1 MAAKTTTANVANASA
16 SASATARRW
25 ADALR
30 ERKVHVVAAVLEMV
44 GEDGMRDIATKAA
57 ELHAQGEAASLGG
70 AFMCVLKTIV
80 VVTSLDS
87 TTTATTTETLHD
99 AAKRVGGER
108 DAQRERIRIRN
119 KTRRT
124 ISKSHRPPRVLFSA
138 ASTETET
145 ASATP
150 TEGRAS
156 DRDEDAATC
165 VRCS

>member
-1 MAAKTTTANVANASA
+1 MAAKTTTANVANA

-44 GEDGMRDIATKAA
+44 GEDAMRDIATRAA
-57 ELHAQGEAASLGG
+57 ELHARDEAASLGG
-70 AFMCVLKTIV
+70 AFMRVLKTIV

-87 TTTATTTETLHD
+87 ITTATTTETLHD

-108 DAQRERIRIRN
+108 DAQRERVRIRN

-138 ASTETET
+138 ASTET
-145 ASATP
+145 APATP